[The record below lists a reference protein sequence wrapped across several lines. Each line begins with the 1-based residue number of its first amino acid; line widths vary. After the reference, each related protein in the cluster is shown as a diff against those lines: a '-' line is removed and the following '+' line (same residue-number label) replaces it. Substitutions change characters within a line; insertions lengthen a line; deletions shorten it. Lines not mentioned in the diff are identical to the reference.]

1 MTEECLRSYDR
12 EFTSQITKEVLYE
25 RLSKVINTAL
35 IDDSGEWRL
44 RLLEEIF
51 RAISPLLKQFESTLN
66 INQSSNKPTFII
78 GPSDSIDDLSFR
90 FTEGEISPTRSYISR
105 ESSLCNAQSQVDLAN
120 LGPLPYQRVE
130 QLDKA
135 AISSLVKKLK
145 TTNIS
150 SEDFANME
158 DKEIVQL
165 MNLGYVKQRELEG
178 RLGSNLLRAV
188 SLRRM
193 HISSSSK
200 IPLEDLP
207 FRQFDYSL
215 IRGAC
220 CENVIG
226 YVPMPTGIAGPLI
239 VNGRRYFIPL
249 TTTEGALVASTNRGC
264 RALTES
270 GGVIVRVYKDAM
282 TRAPVVQLESA
293 VKALELKHWLEN
305 PGNFEGLKRTFD
317 ATSNYA
323 RLQRVEA
330 DPIGR
335 LLFIRFE
342 AKTGDAMGMN
352 MVSKGVNMVMTTLK
366 KEFPGMEILSLSGNY
381 CVDKKACALN
391 WIKGRGK
398 SVVSE
403 AVVRASV
410 VHNVLK
416 TDVDSMCR
424 LAEAKLLIGSSIAGT
439 VGGWNA
445 HAANVVAAIFLA
457 TGQDA
462 AQVVSSSMCLTSM
475 EKTKLGD
482 LYVSCNMRCLEVGT
496 VGGGTILPA
505 QRSCLEVLG
514 CAGADKANP
523 GGNAKRLAEIICAT
537 VMAGEL
543 SLMAAQCS
551 DDLIKSHLRL
561 NRSTRN
567 LYSADMLSETPSV
580 SSVRQCSSDDPTPG
594 IQLSATNSRL
604 NVSLHS
610 KGGTSDRTIRVDTN
624 CSNIL

>member
-1 MTEECLRSYDR
+1 TSIILLIIVIYFSMTEECLRSYDR

-403 AVVRASV
+403 AVVRAS
-410 VHNVLK
+410 
-416 TDVDSMCR
+416 
-424 LAEAKLLIGSSIAGT
+424 
-439 VGGWNA
+439 
-445 HAANVVAAIFLA
+445 
-457 TGQDA
+457 
-462 AQVVSSSMCLTSM
+462 
-475 EKTKLGD
+475 
-482 LYVSCNMRCLEVGT
+482 
-496 VGGGTILPA
+496 
-505 QRSCLEVLG
+505 
-514 CAGADKANP
+514 
-523 GGNAKRLAEIICAT
+523 
-537 VMAGEL
+537 
-543 SLMAAQCS
+543 
-551 DDLIKSHLRL
+551 
-561 NRSTRN
+561 
-567 LYSADMLSETPSV
+567 
-580 SSVRQCSSDDPTPG
+580 
-594 IQLSATNSRL
+594 
-604 NVSLHS
+604 
-610 KGGTSDRTIRVDTN
+610 
-624 CSNIL
+624 